1 MTAPYPNMKIS
12 TIHGKKFVNRLKFN
26 QLKKVAFTTLAISAI
41 IAFHPAQAQV
51 STSSSL
57 YQTLKKQDSL
67 LFNVGFNTCN
77 ISAFETLVSDNFEF
91 YHDQAGMMLSKAA
104 FINSV
109 KNNVCSL
116 NYKASRVLE
125 PGSMQVYPLEK
136 NGVLYGAIETGIHR
150 FYALEP
156 GKPLYFTSRAKFSN
170 VWKLENGE
178 WRLVRSLSYDHQD
191 TEAGSPNLEDVSS
204 VEAWLK
210 QNKVPALALGLINHG
225 KLQQIKVYGELDK
238 GRPAAY
244 NSIFNV
250 ASLTKTVTTMITLRL
265 VNEGKWSLD
274 EPLYKYWTDADVK
287 ADPRSKLLTTRHILT
302 QQSGFPNWRWELKDK
317 KLAFQF
323 DPGTKYQYSGEGF
336 EYLTRALEAR
346 FHKPLNELADEII
359 FKPLGMTDSH
369 LTWDAGMDESR
380 FAVQHDS
387 NGNPLPIEKNKIS
400 NGADQLKTTIAD
412 YGKFMISVMN
422 HEGISEDIARQML
435 SNNTKTKDGRYI
447 GLGWFIYDPLGGSE
461 YAISH
466 GGDDPGAHS
475 ICFLL
480 PKSGQGIIIFTNSE
494 NGTKLYIDL
503 IKTYLADKGQ
513 AILDIELK

>member
-1 MTAPYPNMKIS
+1 MKVPSSRIRKS
-12 TIHGKKFVNRLKFN
+12 VKKINFNHLIRTVCATLMIIEVMSSQTLK
-26 QLKKVAFTTLAISAI
+26 
-41 IAFHPAQAQV
+41 AQV
-51 STSSSL
+51 STSSAL

-67 LFNVGFNTCN
+67 LFDIGFNTCN
-77 ISAFETLVSDNFEF
+77 ISVFETLVSDNFEF
-91 YHDQAGMMLSKAA
+91 YHDQAGMMLSKTA

-109 KNNVCSL
+109 KNNVCNL

-125 PGSMQVYPLEK
+125 RGSMQVYPLEK
-136 NGVLYGAIETGIHR
+136 NGVLYGAIQTGIHR

-170 VWKLENGE
+170 VWTLESGQWKLT
-178 WRLVRSLSYDHQD
+178 RSLSYDHKDKD
-191 TEAGSPNLEDVSS
+191 TEPGAPDLEDVNGM
-204 VEAWLK
+204 EAWLK
-210 QNKVPALALGLINHG
+210 QNKVPALAVGLIAHG

-250 ASLTKTVTTMITLRL
+250 ASFTKTVTTMIVLRL
-265 VNEGKWSLD
+265 VNEGKWNLD
-274 EPLYKYWTDADVK
+274 EPLFKYWTDPDVQ
-287 ADPRSKLLTTRHILT
+287 ADPRSKILTTRHILT
-302 QQSGFPNWRWELKDK
+302 QQSGFPNWRWKLKEN

-323 DPGTKYQYSGEGF
+323 DPGTKFQYSGEGF
-336 EYLTRALEAR
+336 EYLTKALEAK
-346 FHKPLNELADEII
+346 FHKPLKELANEII
-359 FKPLGMTDSH
+359 FKPLGMIDSH
-369 LTWDAGMDESR
+369 MTWDAGMDESR
-380 FAVQHDS
+380 FAIQHDS
-387 NGNPLPIEKNKIS
+387 DGNPLPIEKNQIS

-422 HEGISEDIARQML
+422 HEGISEDIAKQMV
-435 SNNTKTKDGRYI
+435 SHNTVTKEGRYI
-447 GLGWFIYDPLGGSE
+447 GLGWFIYDPLGDGE

-480 PKSGQGIIIFTNSE
+480 PKSGRGIIIFTNSE

-503 IKTYLADKGQ
+503 IKNYLGEKGQ
-513 AILDIELK
+513 GILNIELK

>member
-1 MTAPYPNMKIS
+1 MKLS
-12 TIHGKKFVNRLKFN
+12 TIRIKKSPGKFDFKRLKKIVCAG
-26 QLKKVAFTTLAISAI
+26 LSI
-41 IAFHPAQAQV
+41 IAVFTCHTTRAQF

-57 YQTLKKQDSL
+57 FQTIKKQDSL
-67 LFNVGFNTCN
+67 LFDIGFNTCN
-77 ISAFETLVSDNFEF
+77 IPAFETLVSDNFEF

-136 NGVLYGAIETGIHR
+136 NGVMYGAIETGIHR

-178 WRLVRSLSYDHQD
+178 WKLIRGLSYDHQD
-191 TEAGSPNLEDVSS
+191 TEAGAPNLEDVSS
-204 VEAWLK
+204 VETWLK
-210 QNKVPALALGLINHG
+210 ENKVPALAVGLIDHG

-265 VNEGKWSLD
+265 VSEGKWNLD
-274 EPLYKYWTDADVK
+274 EPLYKYWTDPDVK
-287 ADPRSKLLTTRHILT
+287 SDPKSKLLTTRHILT

-336 EYLTRALEAR
+336 EYLTRALEAK
-346 FHKPLNELADEII
+346 FHKPLSELANEII

-369 LTWDAGMDESR
+369 LTWDVSMEEAR
-380 FAVQHDS
+380 FALQHDG
-387 NGNPLPIEKNKIS
+387 NGDPLPIEKNKIS

-422 HEGISEDIARQML
+422 HEGISEEIAKQMF

-447 GLGWFIYDPLGGSE
+447 GLGWFIYDPLGDGE

-503 IKTYLADKGQ
+503 IKAYLAEKGQ

>member
-1 MTAPYPNMKIS
+1 MKAS
-12 TIHGKKFVNRLKFN
+12 AIHIKKSVSRLKFN
-26 QLKKVAFTTLAISAI
+26 QLKKIAFTTLTIMAI
-41 IAFHPAQAQV
+41 IALHPAQAQV
-51 STSSSL
+51 NTSSTL
-57 YQTLKKQDSL
+57 YKTLKKQDSL
-67 LFNVGFNTCN
+67 LFDVGFNTCS
-77 ISAFETLVSDNFEF
+77 IPAFETLVSDNFEF

-109 KNNVCSL
+109 KNNVCGL

-125 PGSMQVYPLEK
+125 PGSMQVYPLQK
-136 NGVLYGAIETGIHR
+136 NGVLYGAIQTGIHR

-178 WRLVRSLSYDHQD
+178 WRLFRSLSYDHQD

-210 QNKVPALALGLINHG
+210 QNKVPALALGLIEHG

-265 VNEGKWSLD
+265 VNEGKWNLD
-274 EPLYKYWTDADVK
+274 EPLYKYWTDPDVK
-287 ADPRSKLLTTRHILT
+287 TDPRSKLLTTRHILT
-302 QQSGFPNWRWELKDK
+302 QQSGFPNWRSELKDK

-323 DPGTKYQYSGEGF
+323 DPGTKYQYAGEGF

-346 FHKPLNELADEII
+346 FHKPLNELANEII

-422 HEGISEDIARQML
+422 HEGISEDIAKQML

-447 GLGWFIYDPLGGSE
+447 GLGWFIYDRLGNGE

-480 PKSGQGIIIFTNSE
+480 PKSGQGIIVFTNSE

-503 IKTYLADKGQ
+503 IKAYLTEKGQ

>member
-1 MTAPYPNMKIS
+1 MKVSTFRIMKFIS
-12 TIHGKKFVNRLKFN
+12 RLEFN
-26 QLKKVAFTTLAISAI
+26 PLKKIACTAWTI
-41 IAFHPAQAQV
+41 IAFIICYTAQAQV

-57 YQTLKKQDSL
+57 YHTLKKQDSL
-67 LFNVGFNTCN
+67 LFDVGFNTCN
-77 ISAFETLVSDNFEF
+77 IPVFDTLVSENFEF

-116 NYKASRVLE
+116 SYKASRVLE

-150 FYALEP
+150 FYASEP
-156 GKPLYFTSRAKFSN
+156 GKPVYFTSRAKFSN

-178 WRLVRSLSYDHQD
+178 WKLIRGLSYDHQD
-191 TEAGSPNLEDVSS
+191 TESGAPDLENVSS

-210 QNKVPALALGLINHG
+210 QNKVPALAVGLIDHG

-265 VNEGKWSLD
+265 VNEGKWNLD
-274 EPLYKYWTDADVK
+274 EPLYKYWTDPDVQ
-287 ADPRSKLLTTRHILT
+287 ADPRSKTLTTRHILT

-323 DPGTKYQYSGEGF
+323 DPGTKYEYSGEGF
-336 EYLTRALEAR
+336 EYLTRALEMK
-346 FHKPLNELADEII
+346 FHKSLNELADEMI

-369 LTWDAGMDESR
+369 LTWDASMDESR
-380 FAVQHDS
+380 FAVQHDN
-387 NGNPLPIEKNKIS
+387 NGNALPIEKNKVS

-422 HEGISEDIARQML
+422 HEGISEDIAKQML

-447 GLGWFIYDPLGGSE
+447 GLGWFIYDPLEDGE

-503 IKTYLADKGQ
+503 IKTYLARNGQ
-513 AILDIELK
+513 AILDIELH

>member
-1 MTAPYPNMKIS
+1 MKLFRC
-12 TIHGKKFVNRLKFN
+12 KKFVNRIPINRLKRNACFA
-26 QLKKVAFTTLAISAI
+26 LIFIAGIGCDTT
-41 IAFHPAQAQV
+41 QAQV

-57 YQTLKKQDSL
+57 YQTIEKQDSL
-67 LFNVGFNTCN
+67 LFDVGFNTCS
-77 ISAFETLVSDNFEF
+77 IPVFDSLVSDNFEF
-91 YHDQAGMMLSKAA
+91 YHDQAGMMPSKPA

-116 NYKASRVLE
+116 KYKASRVLE
-125 PGSMQVYPLEK
+125 PGSMQIYPLEK

-170 VWKLENGE
+170 VWKLENNQ
-178 WRLVRSLSYDHQD
+178 WRLIRSLSYDHQD
-191 TEAGSPNLEDVSS
+191 TDNGAPDLEDVSGI
-204 VEAWLK
+204 EAWLK
-210 QNKVPALALGLINHG
+210 QNKVPALAIGLIDHG

-250 ASLTKTVTTMITLRL
+250 ASITKTVTTMIALRL
-265 VNEGKWSLD
+265 VSEGKWNLD
-274 EPLYKYWTDADVK
+274 EPLYKYWTDPDVQ
-287 ADPRSKLLTTRHILT
+287 ADPRNKTLTTRHILT
-302 QQSGFPNWRWELKDK
+302 QQSGFPNWRSELKDK

-323 DPGTKYQYSGEGF
+323 DPGTKYEYSSEGF
-336 EYLTRALEAR
+336 QYLSRALEMK
-346 FHKPLNELADEII
+346 FHKSLSELAFEII

-369 LTWDAGMDESR
+369 LTWDSSMDESR
-380 FAVQHDS
+380 FAVQHDAA
-387 NGNPLPIEKNKIS
+387 GNALPIEKNKIS

-412 YGKFMISVMN
+412 YGKFLISLMN
-422 HEGISEDIARQML
+422 HEGISEDIAGQML
-435 SNNTKTKDGRYI
+435 SHNTQTKTGRYI
-447 GLGWFIYDPLGGSE
+447 GLGWFLYDPLGDDE
-461 YAISH
+461 FAISH

-480 PKSGQGIIIFTNSE
+480 PKSGKGIIIFTNSE

-503 IKTYLADKGQ
+503 IKTYLGQKGQ

>member
-1 MTAPYPNMKIS
+1 MNVS
-12 TIHGKKFVNRLKFN
+12 TVRIIKSVSNINFNRLKKIAGAA
-26 QLKKVAFTTLAISAI
+26 LAVIAVFTCHTTR
-41 IAFHPAQAQV
+41 AQV
-51 STSSSL
+51 SISSSL
-57 YQTLKKQDSL
+57 YQTIKKQDSL
-67 LFNVGFNTCN
+67 LFDVGFNTCH
-77 ISAFETLVSDNFEF
+77 IPAFETLVSDNFEF

-125 PGSMQVYPLEK
+125 PGSMQIYPLEK

-150 FYALEP
+150 FYALET

-170 VWKLENGE
+170 VWKLENSE
-178 WRLVRSLSYDHQD
+178 WRLIRSLSYDHQD
-191 TEAGSPNLEDVSS
+191 TEAGAPNLEDVSS

-210 QNKVPALALGLINHG
+210 QNNVPALAVGLIDHG

-265 VNEGKWSLD
+265 VSEGKWSLD
-274 EPLYKYWTDADVK
+274 EPLYKYWTDPDVK
-287 ADPRSKLLTTRHILT
+287 NDPRSKLLTTRHILT

-336 EYLTRALEAR
+336 EYLTRALEAK
-346 FHKPLNELADEII
+346 FHKPLSELANEII

-369 LTWDAGMDESR
+369 LTWDASMDEAR
-380 FAVQHDS
+380 FAVQHDG

-400 NGADQLKTTIAD
+400 NGADQLKTTIGD
-412 YGKFMISVMN
+412 YGKFLISVMN
-422 HEGISEDIARQML
+422 HEGISEDLARQML
-435 SNNTKTKDGRYI
+435 SHNSKTKDGRYI
-447 GLGWFIYDPLGGSE
+447 GLGWFIYDPLGEGE

-480 PKSGQGIIIFTNSE
+480 PKSGRGIIIFTNSE

-503 IKTYLADKGQ
+503 IKAYLAEKGQ

>member
-1 MTAPYPNMKIS
+1 MKVSSFRIRKS
-12 TIHGKKFVNRLKFN
+12 VSKLNFN
-26 QLKKVAFTTLAISAI
+26 QLKKIACAALTI
-41 IAFHPAQAQV
+41 IAVITCHTSKAQV

-67 LFNVGFNTCN
+67 LFDVGFNTCN
-77 ISAFETLVSDNFEF
+77 IPAFETLVSDNFEF
-91 YHDQAGMMLSKAA
+91 YHDQAGMMLSKTA

-125 PGSMQVYPLEK
+125 PGSMQVYPFEK

-178 WRLVRSLSYDHQD
+178 WRLFRSLSYNHQD
-191 TEAGSPNLEDVSS
+191 TEAGPPNLEDVSS

-210 QNKVPALALGLINHG
+210 QNKVPALAVGLIDHG

-265 VNEGKWSLD
+265 VSEGKWSLD
-274 EPLYKYWTDADVK
+274 EPLYKYWTDPDVQ
-287 ADPRSKLLTTRHILT
+287 ADPRSKMLTTRHILT
-302 QQSGFPNWRWELKDK
+302 QKSGFPNWCQELKDK

-323 DPGTKYQYSGEGF
+323 DPGTKYEYSGEGF
-336 EYLTRALEAR
+336 KYLSRALEMK
-346 FHKPLNELADEII
+346 FHKSLNELADEII
-359 FKPLGMTDSH
+359 FRPLGMTDSH
-369 LTWDAGMDESR
+369 LTWDASMDESR

-412 YGKFMISVMN
+412 YGKFMVSVMN
-422 HEGISEDIARQML
+422 HEGMSEDIAKEML
-435 SNNTKTKDGRYI
+435 SHNTKTKDGRYI
-447 GLGWFIYDPLGGSE
+447 GLGWFIYDPLGGGE

-480 PKSGQGIIIFTNSE
+480 PKLGQGIIIFTNSE

-503 IKTYLADKGQ
+503 IKAYLAEKGQ

>member
-1 MTAPYPNMKIS
+1 MKVS
-12 TIHGKKFVNRLKFN
+12 TLRIKKFVCSLQFEKLKMIIYAA
-26 QLKKVAFTTLAISAI
+26 VTI
-41 IAFHPAQAQV
+41 IAGITSYTTQAQV

-57 YQTLKKQDSL
+57 YQTIRKQDSL
-67 LFNVGFNTCN
+67 LFDAGFNHCS
-77 ISAFETLVSDNFEF
+77 IPVFDTLVSDNFEF

-156 GKPLYFTSRAKFSN
+156 GKPSYFTSRAKFSN
-170 VWKLENGE
+170 VWKLESSE
-178 WRLVRSLSYDHQD
+178 WRLIRGLSYDHQD
-191 TEAGSPNLEDVSS
+191 TENGAPNLEDVDN

-210 QNKVPALALGLINHG
+210 LNKVSALAVGVIDHG

-238 GRPAAY
+238 GRPTAY

-265 VNEGKWSLD
+265 VTEGKWNLD
-274 EPLYKYWTDADVK
+274 EPLYKYWTDPDVQT
-287 ADPRSKLLTTRHILT
+287 DPRSKTLTTRHILT

-317 KLAFQF
+317 KLAFQS
-323 DPGTKYQYSGEGF
+323 DPGTKYEYSGEGF
-336 EYLTRALEAR
+336 QYLSRALEMK
-346 FHKPLNELADEII
+346 FHKSLNELADEII

-369 LTWDAGMDESR
+369 LTWDARMDESR
-380 FAVQHDS
+380 FAVQHDV
-387 NGNPLPIEKNKIS
+387 NGNALPIEKNKTS

-412 YGKFMISVMN
+412 YGKFLISVMN
-422 HEGISEDIARQML
+422 HEGISEDIAKQML

-447 GLGWFIYDPLGGSE
+447 GLGWFIYDPLGEGE

-480 PKSGQGIIIFTNSE
+480 PKSGRGIIIFTNSE

-503 IKTYLADKGQ
+503 IKAYLVQNGQ
-513 AILDIELK
+513 AILDIELH

>member
-1 MTAPYPNMKIS
+1 MKESILRF
-12 TIHGKKFVNRLKFN
+12 KKSMGRLQFEK
-26 QLKKVAFTTLAISAI
+26 LKMIVYAALTI
-41 IAFHPAQAQV
+41 IAGITCQAVHAQV

-57 YQTLKKQDSL
+57 YQTIRKQDSL
-67 LFNVGFNTCN
+67 LFDAGFNKCS
-77 ISAFETLVSDNFEF
+77 IPVFDTLVSDNFEF

-170 VWKLENGE
+170 VWKLENSE
-178 WRLVRSLSYDHQD
+178 WRLIRGLSYDHKD
-191 TEAGSPNLEDVSS
+191 TESGAPNLENVEN

-210 QNKVPALALGLINHG
+210 LNKVPALAVGVIDHG

-238 GRPAAY
+238 GRPASY

-265 VNEGKWSLD
+265 VTEGKWNLD
-274 EPLYKYWTDADVK
+274 EPLYKYWTDPDIQADL
-287 ADPRSKLLTTRHILT
+287 RSKTLTTRHILT

-323 DPGTKYQYSGEGF
+323 DPGTKYEYSGEGF
-336 EYLTRALEAR
+336 QYLSRALEMK
-346 FHKPLNELADEII
+346 FHKSLNELADEII

-369 LTWDAGMDESR
+369 LTWDARMDESR
-380 FAVQHDS
+380 FAVPHDS
-387 NGNPLPIEKNKIS
+387 DGNALPIEKNKTS

-412 YGKFMISVMN
+412 YGKFLISAMN

-447 GLGWFIYDPLGGSE
+447 GLGWFIYDPLGNGE

-503 IKTYLADKGQ
+503 IKAYLVQNGQ
-513 AILDIELK
+513 AILDIELH

>member
-1 MTAPYPNMKIS
+1 MKLFIFCFRKFDGK
-12 TIHGKKFVNRLKFN
+12 IHSNRFKKNPC
-26 QLKKVAFTTLAISAI
+26 AILTI
-41 IAFHPAQAQV
+41 IALLTCQNLKAQV
-51 STSSSL
+51 TTSSSL
-57 YQTLKKQDSL
+57 YKTLKKQDSL
-67 LFNVGFNTCN
+67 LFDVGFNTCN
-77 ISAFETLVSDNFEF
+77 IPAFEMLVSDNFEF
-91 YHDQAGMMLSKAA
+91 YHDQAGTMLSKVA

-116 NYKASRVLE
+116 SYKASRVLE

-136 NGVLYGAIETGIHR
+136 NGVLYGAIQTGIHR

-170 VWKLENGE
+170 VWKLENSE
-178 WRLVRSLSYDHQD
+178 WKLIRSLSYDHQD
-191 TEAGSPNLEDVSS
+191 TDALTPNLENVSS

-210 QNKVPALALGLINHG
+210 QNKVPALAVGLITHG

-250 ASLTKTVTTMITLRL
+250 ASLTKTVTTMITLKL
-265 VNEGKWSLD
+265 VSEGKWNLD
-274 EPLYKYWTDADVK
+274 EPLYKYWIDPDVQ
-287 ADPRSKLLTTRHILT
+287 ADPRSRKLTTRHILS

-317 KLAFQF
+317 KLAFEF
-323 DPGTKYQYSGEGF
+323 DPGSKYQYSGEGF
-336 EYLTRALEAR
+336 EYLTRALESK
-346 FHKPLNELADEII
+346 FHKPLSYIANELI

-369 LTWDAGMDESR
+369 LTWDAGMEESR

-387 NGNPLPIEKNKIS
+387 DGNALPIEKNKTS

-422 HEGISEDIARQML
+422 LEGISEDIAKQML
-435 SNNTKTKDGRYI
+435 SKNTKTKEGRYI
-447 GLGWFIYDPLGGSE
+447 GLGWFIYEPLVNGE
-461 YAISH
+461 FAISH

-503 IKTYLADKGQ
+503 IKNYLAEQGQ

>member
-1 MTAPYPNMKIS
+1 MNVSTVHIKKSVSKIN
-12 TIHGKKFVNRLKFN
+12 FNRLKKIAGAA
-26 QLKKVAFTTLAISAI
+26 LAI
-41 IAFHPAQAQV
+41 IAVFACHSTRAQV
-51 STSSSL
+51 GTSSSL
-57 YQTLKKQDSL
+57 YQTIKKQDSL
-67 LFNVGFNTCN
+67 LFDVGFNTCH
-77 ISAFETLVSDNFEF
+77 IPAFETLVSDNFEF

-125 PGSMQVYPLEK
+125 PGSMQIYPLEK

-150 FYALEP
+150 FYALET
-156 GKPLYFTSRAKFSN
+156 GKPLYFTSRAKFNN

-178 WRLVRSLSYDHQD
+178 WRLIRSLSYDHQD
-191 TEAGSPNLEDVSS
+191 TEAGAPNLEDVSS

-210 QNKVPALALGLINHG
+210 QNNVPALAVGLIDHG
-225 KLQQIKVYGELDK
+225 TLQQVKVYGELDK

-265 VNEGKWSLD
+265 VNEGKWNLD
-274 EPLYKYWTDADVK
+274 EPLYKYWIDPDIK
-287 ADPRSKLLTTRHILT
+287 NDPRSKLLTTRHILT
-302 QQSGFPNWRWELKDK
+302 QQSGFPNWRWELQDK

-336 EYLTRALEAR
+336 EYLTRALEVK
-346 FHKPLNELADEII
+346 FQKPLSELAYEMI
-359 FKPLGMTDSH
+359 FKPLNMTDSH
-369 LTWDAGMDESR
+369 LTWDSSMDGTR
-380 FAVQHDS
+380 FAVQHDN

-422 HEGISEDIARQML
+422 HEGISEDLAKQML
-435 SNNTKTKDGRYI
+435 SHNSKTKDGRYI
-447 GLGWFIYDPLGGSE
+447 GLGWFIYDPLGEGE

-503 IKTYLADKGQ
+503 IKAYLAEKGQ

>member
-1 MTAPYPNMKIS
+1 MKVFRSSKIVFFAL
-12 TIHGKKFVNRLKFN
+12 TI
-26 QLKKVAFTTLAISAI
+26 VAALTCLTT
-41 IAFHPAQAQV
+41 QAQV

-57 YQTLKKQDSL
+57 YQTIKKLDSL
-67 LFNVGFNTCN
+67 LFDDGFNTCS
-77 ISAFETLVSDNFEF
+77 IPVFDSLVSDNFEF
-91 YHDQAGMMLSKAA
+91 YHDQAGTMLSKVA
-104 FINSV
+104 FINCV

-125 PGSMQVYPLEK
+125 PGSMQIYPLEK
-136 NGVLYGAIETGIHR
+136 NGVLYGAIETGIQR

-170 VWKLENGE
+170 VWKLENST
-178 WRLVRSLSYDHQD
+178 WRLIRSLSYDHQD
-191 TEAGSPNLEDVSS
+191 TENGAPNLEDVSGM
-204 VEAWLK
+204 EAWLK
-210 QNKVPALALGLINHG
+210 QNKVPALAVGVIDHG

-250 ASLTKTVTTMITLRL
+250 ASLTKTVTTMIALKL
-265 VNEGKWSLD
+265 VTEGKWNLD
-274 EPLYKYWTDADVK
+274 EPLYKYWTDPDVQR
-287 ADPRSKLLTTRHILT
+287 DPRSKTITTRHILT
-302 QQSGFPNWRWELKDK
+302 QQSGFPNWRSELKDK

-323 DPGTKYQYSGEGF
+323 DPGTKYEYSGEGF
-336 EYLTRALEAR
+336 QYLSRALEMK
-346 FHKPLNELADEII
+346 FHKSLSELADVII

-369 LTWDAGMDESR
+369 LTWDSRIDESR
-380 FAVQHDS
+380 FAVQHDKD
-387 NGNPLPIEKNKIS
+387 GNALPIEKNKMS

-412 YGKFMISVMN
+412 YGKFLISVMN
-422 HEGISEDIARQML
+422 HEGISEDIAKQML
-435 SNNTKTKDGRYI
+435 SDHTKTKPGRYI
-447 GLGWFIYDPLGGSE
+447 GLGWFIYDPLGDGE
-461 YAISH
+461 FAISH

-494 NGTKLYIDL
+494 NGTKLYVDL
-503 IKTYLADKGQ
+503 IKAYLVQKGQ

>member
-1 MTAPYPNMKIS
+1 MKVS
-12 TIHGKKFVNRLKFN
+12 TIPVKKSVSKINFIPLDKIVWAALTIISI
-26 QLKKVAFTTLAISAI
+26 FTSHTS
-41 IAFHPAQAQV
+41 QAQV
-51 STSSSL
+51 STSSSI

-67 LFNVGFNTCN
+67 LFDVGFNTCN
-77 ISAFETLVSDNFEF
+77 IPVFDTLVSDNFEF

-150 FYALEP
+150 FYALES

-178 WRLVRSLSYDHQD
+178 WRLIRSLSYDHQD
-191 TEAGSPNLEDVSS
+191 TEVGAPNLEDVGS
-204 VEAWLK
+204 VEAWMR
-210 QNKVPALALGLINHG
+210 QYKVPALAVGLINHG

-265 VNEGKWSLD
+265 VSEGKWSLD
-274 EPLYKYWTDADVK
+274 EPLYKYWTDPDVK
-287 ADPRSKLLTTRHILT
+287 NDPRSKLLTTRHILT
-302 QQSGFPNWRWELKDK
+302 QQSGFPNWRWELNDK

-323 DPGTKYQYSGEGF
+323 DPGIKFQYSGEGF
-336 EYLTRALEAR
+336 EYLTRALEAK
-346 FHKPLNELADEII
+346 FHKPLSELASELV

-369 LTWDAGMDESR
+369 LTWDSSMDEAR
-380 FAVQHDS
+380 FAIPHDI
-387 NGNPLPIEKNKIS
+387 NGNPLPIEKNKTS

-422 HEGISEDIARQML
+422 HEGISEEIAKQMV
-435 SNNTKTKDGRYI
+435 SNNTKTKEGRYI
-447 GLGWFIYDPLGGSE
+447 GLGWFIYDPLGNDE

-480 PKSGQGIIIFTNSE
+480 PKSGKGIIIFTNSE
-494 NGTKLYIDL
+494 NGTRLYIDL
-503 IKTYLADKGQ
+503 IKGFLAEKGQ

>member
-1 MTAPYPNMKIS
+1 MKVS
-12 TIHGKKFVNRLKFN
+12 SFHGIKPLIGATLNH
-26 QLKKVAFTTLAISAI
+26 LKKVVSATLII
-41 IAFHPAQAQV
+41 IAVIACHNSKAQV

-67 LFNVGFNTCN
+67 LFDVGFNTCN
-77 ISAFETLVSDNFEF
+77 IPAFEMLVSDNFEF
-91 YHDQAGMMLSKAA
+91 YHDQAGTMLSKAA

-136 NGVLYGAIETGIHR
+136 NGVLYGAIQTGIHR

-156 GKPLYFTSRAKFSN
+156 GKPLYFTSRAKFTN
-170 VWKLENGE
+170 VWKLEDGA
-178 WRLVRSLSYDHQD
+178 WKLLRSLSYDHQD
-191 TEAGSPNLEDVSS
+191 TEAGDPDLEDAGS

-210 QNKVPALALGLINHG
+210 QNKVPALAVGLIDHG

-238 GRPAAY
+238 GRPVAY

-265 VNEGKWSLD
+265 ASEGKWNLD
-274 EPLYKYWTDADVK
+274 EPLYKYWTDPDVK
-287 ADPRSKLLTTRHILT
+287 DDPRSKILTTRHILT
-302 QQSGFPNWRWELKDK
+302 QQSGFPNWRWQLKDK
-317 KLAFQF
+317 KLTFLF
-323 DPGTKYQYSGEGF
+323 DPGTKYEYSGEGF
-336 EYLTRALEAR
+336 EYLRRALEAK

-359 FKPLGMTDSH
+359 FKPLGMTDTH
-369 LTWDAGMDESR
+369 YTWDAGMDESR
-380 FAVQHDS
+380 FAIPHDS
-387 NGNPLPIEKNKIS
+387 NGIALSFDKNHVAS
-400 NGADQLKTTIAD
+400 GADLLKTTIAD

-422 HEGISEDIARQML
+422 HEGISDAIAKQML
-435 SNNTKTKDGRYI
+435 SHNTKTKDGRYI
-447 GLGWFIYDPLGGSE
+447 GLGWFIYDPLGDGE

-466 GGDDPGAHS
+466 GGDDQGAHS

-480 PKSGQGIIIFTNSE
+480 PKSGKGIIIFTNSE

-503 IKTYLADKGQ
+503 IKKYLGQKGQ